1 MSNKIPIDLIRLRN
15 ATRAYLS
22 ILRDVTP
29 TLEAFAEQM
38 KLPVELFEDGWAETL
53 LSCVRT
59 SILDGETPGTVASI
73 AAALAHA
80 LGETADG

>member
-1 MSNKIPIDLIRLRN
+1 MSSKIPIDLIRLRN

-38 KLPVELFEDGWAETL
+38 KLPVELFEDGWA
-53 LSCVRT
+53 
-59 SILDGETPGTVASI
+59 
-73 AAALAHA
+73 
-80 LGETADG
+80 